1 MCGRGENL
9 FCAGECFDLL
19 TDDFDASIVGGIE
32 LQYHLSHVLCAID
45 VTGKCEDS
53 GGLSGA
59 WGPVEEEMRESVV
72 FYETIDG
79 AEDVGMPR
87 DI

>member
-1 MCGRGENL
+1 
-9 FCAGECFDLL
+9 
-19 TDDFDASIVGGIE
+19 
-32 LQYHLSHVLCAID
+32 

-79 AEDVGMPR
+79 AEDIGMPR